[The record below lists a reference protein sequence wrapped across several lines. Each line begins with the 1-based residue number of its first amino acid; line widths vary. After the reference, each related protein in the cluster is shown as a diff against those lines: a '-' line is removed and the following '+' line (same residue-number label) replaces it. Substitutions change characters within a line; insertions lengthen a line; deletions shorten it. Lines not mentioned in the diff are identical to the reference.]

1 MDIDVLV
8 LRDSDRV
15 TASGYLVRNGDGD
28 WLQPAFPIAGP
39 ARPMQLQVR
48 TVWRGAV
55 RVTGADFDAVQDRFE
70 QDGAVEGLATV
81 TGVWSGEQL
90 QVERQN
96 RPKPWPWPVAVPRW
110 ATPPC
115 PPPPGGWPIV
125 VQRGDVRLEYD
136 LGDLRDTG
144 AAVAVTI
151 FRPGRNQVVLVVAAA
166 DLAAVEARLRPQLG
180 DRLCIVLSRWTKAQL
195 DEVRS
200 YLHEHSQQWNL
211 LRWGPQNTEDGQ
223 VYIAARL
230 TRMLPEIAAWAV
242 PLPSGILTLEPWLTP
257 LRARQTTTSRQTHW
271 PR

>member
-1 MDIDVLV
+1 M
-8 LRDSDRV
+8 
-15 TASGYLVRNGDGD
+15 
-28 WLQPAFPIAGP
+28 
-39 ARPMQLQVR
+39 
-48 TVWRGAV
+48 
-55 RVTGADFDAVQDRFE
+55 
-70 QDGAVEGLATV
+70 ATV

-90 QVERQN
+90 QVERQT

-151 FRPGRNQVVLVVAAA
+151 FRPGRNQVVLVVAA
-166 DLAAVEARLRPQLG
+166 
-180 DRLCIVLSRWTKAQL
+180 
-195 DEVRS
+195 
-200 YLHEHSQQWNL
+200 
-211 LRWGPQNTEDGQ
+211 
-223 VYIAARL
+223 RL

-257 LRARQTTTSRQTHW
+257 LRARQTTTSRQTHLA
-271 PR
+271 PLEPTVLQGVGKNGTGLPLSCGATSVPPSQAA

>member
-1 MDIDVLV
+1 
-8 LRDSDRV
+8 
-15 TASGYLVRNGDGD
+15 
-28 WLQPAFPIAGP
+28 
-39 ARPMQLQVR
+39 MQLQVR

-90 QVERQN
+90 QVERQT
-96 RPKPWPWPVAVPRW
+96 RPKPSPWPVAVPRW

-151 FRPGRNQVVLVVAAA
+151 FRPGRNQVVLAVAAA

-180 DRLCIVLSRWTKAQL
+180 DRLCVVLSRWTKAQL

-211 LRWGPQNTEDGQ
+211 PRWGPQNTEDGQ

-230 TRMLPEIAAWAV
+230 TRMLPEIAAWAA

-257 LRARQTTTSRQTHW
+257 ISAQLIRPSRQPGRAATFGEFAEVS
-271 PR
+271 RLGSAQ